1 PSAFTGI
8 ETDDN
13 WIRKDLDVDTESEE
27 KLISVAL
34 ADLRKHCYPAVTYE
48 VSGFIGDLDIGDTI
62 KINDPEYTPSLILE
76 ARVSEQHISF
86 TEPNQNKTVFD
97 NYRALE
103 SKVSQ
108 GLIDRMNELAEAAKP
123 YDLRLMTDNG
133 NVFLNGEGRTI
144 LTAELWKGNKK
155 FDASYQFKRD
165 GQLVGAGLQLAVDAK
180 DVPADKP
187 LIITVEAYLNN
198 ELIASKQITFTN
210 SLGEQ
215 GPAGRGIV
223 STEDYYLASP
233 N

>member
-1 PSAFTGI
+1 
-8 ETDDN
+8 
-13 WIRKDLDVDTESEE
+13 
-27 KLISVAL
+27 
-34 ADLRKHCYPAVTYE
+34 TYE

-155 FDASYQFKRD
+155 FDA
-165 GQLVGAGLQLAVDAK
+165 
-180 DVPADKP
+180 
-187 LIITVEAYLNN
+187 
-198 ELIASKQITFTN
+198 
-210 SLGEQ
+210 
-215 GPAGRGIV
+215 
-223 STEDYYLASP
+223 
-233 N
+233 